1 MLFDMILKNQEG
13 STFDYALIVKAR
25 DRSRTD
31 NLIIT
36 NDSFVFLAIF
46 YKWLKVCLLWLQYFT
61 IKQVTMQIN
70 SLSIPVDSCLFRW
83 SWLRFDYNL
92 TTVGENEKG

>member
-1 MLFDMILKNQEG
+1 MILKNQEG

-36 NDSFVFLAIF
+36 NDIFVFFTIF
-46 YKWLKVCLLWLQYFT
+46 HKWPEACLLWQQYFT
-61 IKQVTMQIN
+61 TKQVTMQIN
-70 SLSIPVDSCLFRW
+70 SLPIPVDSCPFRW

-92 TTVGENEKG
+92 TTVKAKWFSIM